1 MTTQE
6 SRSCTSLPAIVRAL
20 AFCCILPLGLTQCR
34 TVKACINFFKDH
46 ASTGHASASAPRR
59 SAPSRPMKVDEFI
72 AANAHRGVSTEV
84 LRKRFSVADLN
95 RDGLLTPA
103 EMQQHREMAAANK
116 KRAQGA
122 AANRWIDGVL
132 D

>member
-1 MTTQE
+1 MKTPE
-6 SRSCTSLPAIVRAL
+6 SRRCPSLPAIVRAL
-20 AFCCILPLGLTQCR
+20 AFCCILPLVLTQCR

-46 ASTGHASASAPRR
+46 ASTGHASASAPRHT
-59 SAPSRPMKVDEFI
+59 APTRPMSVDEFI
-72 AANAHRGVSTEV
+72 AANAHRCVSTET
-84 LRKRFSVADLN
+84 LRKRFSVADLD
-95 RDGLLTPA
+95 RDGILTPG
-103 EMQQHREMAAANK
+103 EIQRHREMAAANK